1 MALDAFRGDR
11 REGRAQQPR
20 QPGQGSVLRVR
31 VRFRVGPLQFD
42 AKGEVVARLATVEAG
57 NPGMPGAV
65 VTGDELGDGAVAFD
79 EEMRGNRQVA
89 DLLEIG
95 MFVRVQ
101 AILEER
107 LDLAGAELS
116 RRQADIV
123 DDQQRH
129 RVPLRTQVEI
139 R

>member
-1 MALDAFRGDR
+1 MRSGVIAGKAARNSR
-11 REGRAQQPR
+11 VSPARAVYCASVY
-20 QPGQGSVLRVR
+20 GSVSVPSSSMPREKSLHASR
-31 VRFRVGPLQFD
+31 PSKQETP
-42 AKGEVVARLATVEAG
+42 ACQARS
-57 NPGMPGAV
+57 V

>member
-1 MALDAFRGDR
+1 MRSGVIPGKAARNSR
-11 REGRAQQPR
+11 VSPARAVYCASVY
-20 QPGQGSVLRVR
+20 GSVSV
-31 VRFRVGPLQFD
+31 PSSS
-42 AKGEVVARLATVEAG
+42 
-57 NPGMPGAV
+57 MPREKSLHASRPSKQETPAV

-107 LDLAGAELS
+107 LDLTGAELS

-123 DDQQRH
+123 DNQQRH